1 MLRYFGFLN
10 KTSTVEH
17 PPWPSP
23 NSLAYSSASWTRSKH
38 ATSRPTILLYCTAL
52 QCTGL
57 HCTALYCTALYC
69 TALYCTALY
78 CTALYCSVLLC
89 TALHCT
95 PLYCTALHCTAL
107 YCSVL
112 CCAVLCCAVLC
123 CAVLHLT
130 ALPRPILYCTTCSMS
145 YNWSLRARM
154 KHSSIF
160 TKSIGGG
167 RSRLFLDAESKEG
180 TGQVQCRPTEY
191 PSGCTLFSRYPS
203 PAKRL
208 VSIAHRR

>member
-1 MLRYFGFLN
+1 VYWTALDCTALYC
-10 KTSTVEH
+10 TVLYCSVLH
-17 PPWPSP
+17 CSVLHCTVLLCTP
-23 NSLAYSSASWTRSKH
+23 
-38 ATSRPTILLYCTAL
+38 LYCTAL
-52 QCTGL
+52 YSSV
-57 HCTALYCTALYC
+57 LYCTALYC
-69 TALYCTALY
+69 TALYCTAL
-78 CTALYCSVLLC
+78 
-89 TALHCT
+89 H
-95 PLYCTALHCTAL
+95 CTALHCTAL
-107 YCSVL
+107 YCS
-112 CCAVLCCAVLC
+112 VLCCAVLC

>member
-1 MLRYFGFLN
+1 LDRRTSFLSMFEARRLPCLHVALLRFPEQNL
-10 KTSTVEH
+10 H
-17 PPWPSP
+17 CRAP
-23 NSLAYSSASWTRSKH
+23 SLAESEL
-38 ATSRPTILLYCTAL
+38 PGLLKRFLDAVQARDFEAHDITV
-52 QCTGL
+52 L
-57 HCTALYCTALYC
+57 HCTAVYWTGLDW
-69 TALYCTALY
+69 
-78 CTALYCSVLLC
+78 
-89 TALHCT
+89 TALH
-95 PLYCTALHCTAL
+95 
-107 YCSVL
+107 
-112 CCAVLCCAVLC
+112 CAVLC

>member
-23 NSLAYSSASWTRSKH
+23 NSLAYSSASWTRSMH
-38 ATSRPTILLYCTAL
+38 ATSRATILLYCTAL

-57 HCTALYCTALYC
+57 HCTALHCTALYC

-145 YNWSLRARM
+145 YNWSLRAHM

-167 RSRLFLDAESKEG
+167 RLRLFIDAESKEG
-180 TGQVQCRPTEY
+180 TGQVQWRPTEY
-191 PSGCTLFSRYPS
+191 PSGCTLLSRYPS

>member
-10 KTSTVEH
+10 KTSTLEH

-23 NSLAYSSASWTRSKH
+23 NSLAYSSASWTRSMH
-38 ATSRPTILLYCTAL
+38 ATSRATILLYCTAL

-57 HCTALYCTALYC
+57 HWTALHCTALYC

-107 YCSVL
+107 HCTALHCTVLFCSVL
-112 CCAVLCCAVLC
+112 CCAVLCCAALDR
-123 CAVLHLT
+123 T
-130 ALPRPILYCTTCSMS
+130 APSYPILY
-145 YNWSLRARM
+145 YLLNEL
-154 KHSSIF
+154 
-160 TKSIGGG
+160 
-167 RSRLFLDAESKEG
+167 
-180 TGQVQCRPTEY
+180 Q
-191 PSGCTLFSRYPS
+191 
-203 PAKRL
+203 L
-208 VSIAHRR
+208 VFASTYEALEHLYEEHWRGPFKVVS